1 MQSGHSRHMRRAA
14 LWLLL
19 PVIAMQCSSIETRV
33 INEKA
38 IVAAQTAERLIADKK
53 MAEAQA
59 IIYQLQYL
67 HPDDAAVRRLQN
79 KLPIDYRANLEAV
92 KWLGVNMVRR
102 NRAERTS
109 WQRVL
114 YYLPD
119 LIGDAKDIFS
129 FGFTLGPQF
138 GFDLHATR
146 AANFTGY
153 TGATVAL
160 GTYPKQWVGAKSD
173 AGIEISG
180 GPIGL
185 NAVSGVSQSMT
196 TTLSGSEAFAVH
208 RPSNT
213 LYQTYRDYWSV
224 GGQVG
229 FIFIGFTYDLHP
241 IEAADFFTALY
252 GEDLLRDNI
261 EAAEPLKLSE
271 SDMQNLVE
279 LATYV
284 SNGRLSAYQADYPT
298 LNISQ
303 QTVTDRRTPLAAKSG
318 NSGPAKVLVLN
329 FNNRTGSKNYGYI
342 STSLSSAIYD
352 SMKAG
357 FIFHGDNPDT
367 NHQALE
373 KLNLHAAIEAGDYQ
387 TVCDATNADYLIFGS
402 FVSNQKNTISVVA
415 RVYSVR
421 QKSVLLE
428 LPRSTQTDASLFS
441 TTQLISDEV
450 VRLMKKQP

>member
-1 MQSGHSRHMRRAA
+1 MHRFAPTT
-14 LWLLL
+14 LLL
-19 PVIAMQCSSIETRV
+19 LVAAHCNSIETRT

-38 IVAAQTAERLIADKK
+38 VVAAQTAERLIGEKK

-67 HPDDAAVRRLQN
+67 HPDDAAVRRLQD

-92 KWLGVNMVRR
+92 KWLGVSMVRR
-102 NRAERTS
+102 NKAERKN
-109 WQRVL
+109 WQRIL
-114 YYLPD
+114 YYVPD

-129 FGFTLGPQF
+129 IGFTLGPQI

-153 TGATVAL
+153 TGATFAL
-160 GTYPKQWVGAKSD
+160 GTYPKQWLAAKTD
-173 AGIEISG
+173 AGVEISG

-185 NAVSGVSQSMT
+185 NAISGTSQSIT
-196 TTLSGSEAFAVH
+196 STLSGSEAFAVH

-213 LYQTYRDYWSV
+213 IYQTYRDYWSA
-224 GGQVG
+224 GGQIGLV
-229 FIFIGFTYDLHP
+229 FIGFTFDVHP
-241 IEAADFFTALY
+241 IEAADFFTAFY

-261 EAAEPLKLSE
+261 DAAEPLKLSE
-271 SDMQNLVE
+271 ADMQNLVD

-303 QTVTDRRTPLAAKSG
+303 QTVADRRTPLAAKSG

-329 FNNRTGSKNYGYI
+329 FNNRTASKNYGYI

-352 SMKAG
+352 SMKAD
-357 FIFHGDNPDT
+357 FIFQGDNPDT
-367 NHQALE
+367 NQQALE
-373 KLNLHAAIEAGDYQ
+373 KLDLNQAVDDGDYQ
-387 TVCDATNADYLIFGS
+387 RVCETTGADYLIFGS

-415 RVYSVR
+415 RVYSAR

-441 TTQLISDEV
+441 TTQQISDEV